1 MPPSDLRPSQPSI
14 GIATVGAP
22 VAPKAPEGTDRL
34 AITIG
39 FLLISGIGILMLMVA
54 LRFLRRAADPE
65 THGYG
70 RRTPTRGFERGRAR
84 DPWTEAGRR
93 LVVPPAKGE
102 SHNGEESEG
111 DDDEPDADRPDDG
124 DDEPRTPEK
133 RR

>member
-34 AITIG
+34 AITVG

-70 RRTPTRGFERGRAR
+70 RRTPTKGFERGRAR

-102 SHNGEESEG
+102 GHNGEDGEG
-111 DDDEPDADRPDDG
+111 DDDEPDADRPDGG